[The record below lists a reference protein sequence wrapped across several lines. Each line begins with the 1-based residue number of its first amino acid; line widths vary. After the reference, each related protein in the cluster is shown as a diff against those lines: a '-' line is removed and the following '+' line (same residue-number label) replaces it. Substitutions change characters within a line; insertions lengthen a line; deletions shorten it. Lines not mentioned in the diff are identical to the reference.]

1 MRRSSLFAAAM
12 TLATATPAFAQDAAP
27 KPVTPAL
34 VAAPN
39 PKPDDSGTVDV
50 TLSSGIDYSSGN
62 YGDGKSTDILVGLTN
77 LGVTWK
83 DFRFDASLPY
93 LTITG
98 PAFVVVGPGG
108 VPVLIRPKRG
118 TDSIGR
124 SGWGDL
130 NLGATYSLPSEDL
143 DDFDVAVTAR
153 TKIATADASKG
164 LSTGATDF
172 SFYVDVSRQ
181 FDTWGPFVNF
191 GYRVPGK
198 PSFYSFN
205 DAPSFSVGTT
215 LQLDDRLVAIASY
228 DFDGSIS
235 NSLADAQQL
244 FASLT
249 WLATDAISLT
259 VYADNGLSSGAPK
272 VGTGL
277 LISWKV
283 R

>member
-12 TLATATPAFAQDAAP
+12 SLATATSASAQDAVPAP
-27 KPVTPAL
+27 VLGNIPAS
-34 VAAPN
+34 
-39 PKPDDSGTVDV
+39 KTDDGGAVGV

-77 LGVTWK
+77 VGVTWN
-83 DFRFDASLPY
+83 DFQFSASVPY

-98 PAFVVVGPGG
+98 PAYVVVGADG
-108 VPVLIRPKRG
+108 VPVLVSPKKG
-118 TDSIGR
+118 QDSTGR

-130 NLGATYSLPSEDL
+130 NLGVTYSLPSAAL

-153 TKIATADASKG
+153 TKVATAEASKG

-172 SFYVDVSRQ
+172 SFYVDVSRA
-181 FDTWGPFVNF
+181 FDIWGPFVNF

-215 LQLDDRLVAIASY
+215 VQLDDKLVAIASY

-235 NSLADAQQL
+235 RSLADAQQL

-249 WLATDAISLT
+249 WLATDEISLT
-259 VYADNGLSSGAPK
+259 AYVDDGLSSGAPK

-277 LISWKV
+277 LVSWKL

>member
-1 MRRSSLFAAAM
+1 MHRSSVFAAAIV
-12 TLATATPAFAQDAAP
+12 LATATAASAQDAAP
-27 KPVTPAL
+27 KVVGVPLGGAPVTPS
-34 VAAPN
+34 
-39 PKPDDSGTVDV
+39 DDSAGPSVS
-50 TLSSGIDYSSGN
+50 LSSAIDYSSGR
-62 YGDGKSTDILVGLTN
+62 YGDPKTTDILVGLTN
-77 LGVTWK
+77 VGVSWD
-83 DFRFDASLPY
+83 DFQFSASLPY

-98 PAFVVVGPGG
+98 PSFVVVGSGG
-108 VPVLIRPKRG
+108 VPVLVKPRPG
-118 TDSIGR
+118 ADSTGR

-130 NLGATYSLPSEDL
+130 NLGVTYSLPSGDL
-143 DDFDVAVTAR
+143 DDFDVAVSVR
-153 TKIATADASKG
+153 TKVATADASKG

-181 FDTWGPFVNF
+181 FDIWGPFVNF

-215 LQLDDRLVAIASY
+215 VALNDGLVAIASY

-235 NSLADAQQL
+235 SSLADAQQL

-249 WLATDAISLT
+249 WLATDDISLT
-259 VYADNGLSSGAPK
+259 AYAEDGLSSGAPK
-272 VGTGL
+272 LGTGL
-277 LISWKV
+277 LVSWKL

>member
-12 TLATATPAFAQDAAP
+12 TLATATPAFAGEAA
-27 KPVTPAL
+27 
-34 VAAPN
+34 
-39 PKPDDSGTVDV
+39 PKPDDSSKASV

-77 LGVTWK
+77 VGVTWN
-83 DFRFDASLPY
+83 DFQFSASVPY

-98 PAFVVVGPGG
+98 PAYVVVGAGG
-108 VPVLIRPKRG
+108 VPVLVAPKPG
-118 TDSIGR
+118 EQSTSR

-130 NLGATYSLPSEDL
+130 NLGVTYSLPSAAL
-143 DDFDVAVTAR
+143 DDFDISVTAR
-153 TKIATADASKG
+153 TKVATAEASKG

-172 SFYVDVSRQ
+172 SFYVDVSRS
-181 FDTWGPFVNF
+181 FDIWGPFVNF

-205 DAPSFSVGTT
+205 DAPSFSLGTT
-215 LQLDDRLVAIASY
+215 VQLDDKFVAIASY

-235 NSLADAQQL
+235 SSLADAQQL
-244 FASLT
+244 FASLS
-249 WLATDAISLT
+249 WLATDEISLT
-259 VYADNGLSSGAPK
+259 AYVDDGLSSGAPK

-277 LISWKV
+277 LVSWKL